1 MIALFTALLACSGGE
16 TTPAANTP
24 PAPVEPA
31 PAAVYPDVTRALELA
46 AIVRADFANADAA
59 LTAKGSSRAE
69 LDALLYKIAAD
80 PVLSAAYA
88 EGQRRP

>member
-16 TTPAANTP
+16 TTPAATP

-31 PAAVYPDVTRALELA
+31 PAAASPDVTRALELA